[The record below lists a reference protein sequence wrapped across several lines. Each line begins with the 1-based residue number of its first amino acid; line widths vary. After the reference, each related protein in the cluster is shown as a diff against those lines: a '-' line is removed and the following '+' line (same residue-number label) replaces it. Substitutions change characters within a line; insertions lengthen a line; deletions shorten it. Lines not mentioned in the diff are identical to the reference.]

1 MYKMKYDLL
10 NATNNDIKYIKDA
23 KIYNIFNY
31 AHNLPKNEILMINN
45 YIDKNISNQIPYY
58 KLITVN
64 NIRVG
69 CLLVIAKDDG
79 VILDEIYLDV
89 DYRNKGIGTNIIK
102 DILEI
107 NPVVYLW
114 VYKQNVK
121 AVLLYK
127 KMKFEVIEETDTRY
141 YMKYIKR

>member
-1 MYKMKYDLL
+1 M
-10 NATNNDIKYIKDA
+10 
-23 KIYNIFNY
+23 
-31 AHNLPKNEILMINN
+31 
-45 YIDKNISNQIPYY
+45 
-58 KLITVN
+58 
-64 NIRVG
+64 G

-102 DILEI
+102 SILEI

-121 AVLLYK
+121 AVSLYK

-141 YMKYIKR
+141 YMKYSKQ

>member
-1 MYKMKYDLL
+1 MKYDLL

-31 AHNLPKNEILMINN
+31 ACDLSKNEISRINN
-45 YIDKNISNQIPYY
+45 YIDKNIPNQIPYY
-58 KLITVN
+58 KLIIVN

-79 VILDEIYLDV
+79 VILDEIYLDE
-89 DYRNKGIGTNIIK
+89 DYRNKGIATNIIK
-102 DILEI
+102 AILEI

-121 AVLLYK
+121 AISLYK
-127 KMKFEVIEETDTRY
+127 KMKFEIIEETDTRY
-141 YMKYIKR
+141 YMRYSKR

>member
-1 MYKMKYDLL
+1 MKYDLL

-31 AHNLPKNEILMINN
+31 ACDLSKNEISRINN
-45 YIDKNISNQIPYY
+45 YIDKNIPNQIPYY
-58 KLITVN
+58 KIIIVN

-79 VILDEIYLDV
+79 VILDEIYLDE
-89 DYRNKGIGTNIIK
+89 DYRNKGIATDIIK
-102 DILEI
+102 AILEI

-121 AVLLYK
+121 AISLYK
-127 KMKFEVIEETDTRY
+127 KMKFEIIEETDTRY
-141 YMKYIKR
+141 YMRYSKR